1 MKSNLFTKVEVLFL
15 FQNSYELSKY
25 KIIAQKKQHYIPMS
39 NTFDSISTS
48 HFSAAA
54 TPKLTIVKV
63 GGKIVEEPESLK
75 QLLADFSKIEGYK
88 VLVHGGGRSA
98 TAMAA
103 KLGIESKM
111 VNGRRITDSAML
123 NVVTMVYGGLV
134 NKQIV
139 AGLQAINVNALGLT
153 GADLN
158 YMQSVKRPVKEVDY
172 GFVGDVKEVNA
183 DILADLI
190 AKGVVP
196 VLAPLTHDKNGNML
210 NTNADTIAGEA
221 AKALAKHF
229 EVTLMYCFE
238 KKGVLLNENDDES
251 VIANLTPTLFEQHVQ
266 NGIIQGGMIPKL
278 ENSFEA
284 LNAGVKQ
291 VVITRSDMIHTNG
304 GTVIS
309 L

>member
-1 MKSNLFTKVEVLFL
+1 ME
-15 FQNSYELSKY
+15 
-25 KIIAQKKQHYIPMS
+25 
-39 NTFDSISTS
+39 
-48 HFSAAA
+48 
-54 TPKLTIVKV
+54 KLTVVKV
-63 GGKIVEEPESLK
+63 GGKIVEETESLK
-75 QLLADFSKIEGYK
+75 QLLADFSQIEGYK

-111 VNGRRITDSAML
+111 VNGRRITDAETL
-123 NVVTMVYGGLV
+123 KVVTMVYGGLV

-139 AGLQAINVNALGLT
+139 AGLQALDVNALGLT

-158 YMQSVKRPVKEVDY
+158 YMRSEKRPVKDVDY

-183 DILADLI
+183 DLLADLI
-190 AKGVVP
+190 GKGVVP
-196 VLAPLTHDKNGNML
+196 VLAPLTHDKAGNLL

-238 KKGVLLNENDDES
+238 KKGVLLDEHDDES
-251 VIANLTPTLFEQHVQ
+251 VISTLTPTLFQQYITEGV
-266 NGIIQGGMIPKL
+266 IQGGMIPKL

-291 VVITRSDMIHTNG
+291 VIITRSDKIHTDG
-304 GTVIS
+304 GTKIS

>member
-1 MKSNLFTKVEVLFL
+1 ME
-15 FQNSYELSKY
+15 
-25 KIIAQKKQHYIPMS
+25 
-39 NTFDSISTS
+39 
-48 HFSAAA
+48 
-54 TPKLTIVKV
+54 KLTIIKV
-63 GGKIVEEPESLK
+63 GGKIVEEPQSLR
-75 QLLADFSKIEGYK
+75 QLLSDFSKIEGYK

-98 TAMAA
+98 TALAA
-103 KLGIESKM
+103 KLGIESQM
-111 VNGRRITDSAML
+111 VNGRRITDEETL
-123 NVVTMVYGGLV
+123 KVVTMVYGGLV

-139 AGLQAINVNALGLT
+139 AGLQSIGVNALGLT
-153 GADLN
+153 GADMN
-158 YMQSVKRPVKEVDY
+158 YMRSEKRPVKDVDY

-183 DILADLI
+183 GLLADLI

-196 VLAPLTHDKNGNML
+196 VLAPLTHDKAGNLL

-251 VIANLTPTLFEQHVQ
+251 VISKLTPDFFEQYVAE
-266 NGIIQGGMIPKL
+266 GIIQGGMIPKL

-291 VVITRSDMIHTNG
+291 VVITRADLIHTEG
-304 GTVIS
+304 GTKIQ
-309 L
+309 LQ